1 MGERSSGSSG
11 SSHARGEARTQL
23 AAALATTWAA
33 MLLFALPLAAQ
44 VGHRPESSPYHDIR
58 GGHAVTPYLG
68 QFGGSGG
75 RFQIGPHDGP
85 VYGLRYDL
93 RTGSTIQFGLAVARA
108 HLERLIV
115 DPFDSLSRRVSGPV
129 DQTVTFAE
137 FNLQFNLT
145 GGKSW
150 HGFAPYFGSGVGLT
164 FPSGVPA
171 DTSRFELGK
180 KIYLVPTLGIRYFIT
195 DRLSL
200 RGEAR
205 ALFVKLKYP
214 STFEDEPRAEPGNPP
229 DNSNAVITDGRVS
242 EWTTSSI
249 LLVGLG
255 YSFSP
260 P

>member
-1 MGERSSGSSG
+1 MGERHSKARRQSG
-11 SSHARGEARTQL
+11 RWKLL
-23 AAALATTWAA
+23 AMFGGTVAA
-33 MLLFALPLAAQ
+33 MLLLGAPLAAQ
-44 VGHRPESSPYHDIR
+44 VGHRPEASPYRDIP
-58 GGHAVTPYLG
+58 GGHAVTPYFG

-75 RFQIGPHDGP
+75 RFEIGPHDGP
-85 VYGLRYDL
+85 IYGLRYDV
-93 RTGSTIQFGLAVARA
+93 RTGSTIQFGLAVARG

-137 FNLQFNLT
+137 LNLQFNLT

-150 HGFAPYFGSGVGLT
+150 HRFAPYVGSGVGLT

-180 KIYLVPTLGIRYFIT
+180 KIYLVPTVGLRFFVT

-214 STFEDEPRAEPGNPP
+214 TTFEDEPRAEPGNPP